1 FKKMALLKFLKDNE
15 NTRKIFGKRELEII
29 FKQLDGMPLKQSE
42 RNRLSRDIKPKFE
55 FIREVDNYKEEFNL
69 KQNQNNKKII
79 NEAVKTILEDELKEK
94 IISILL
100 FGSSA
105 DKSFTRKSDIDIC
118 VIFKEVTLKEATNF
132 RIRISGQLSKKV
144 DIQVFNVLPM
154 KIKKEIAKNH
164 KILYKTNRFDNI
176 NFSIRYLKD
185 EDFFIN
191 IKKIFGSEA

>member
-1 FKKMALLKFLKDNE
+1 MALLKFLKDNE

>member
-1 FKKMALLKFLKDNE
+1 MALLKFLKDNE

-79 NEAVKTILEDELKEK
+79 NEAVKIILEDELKEK

-164 KILYKTNRFDNI
+164 KILYKTNKFDNI

-191 IKKIFGSEA
+191 IKKIFGAEA

>member
-1 FKKMALLKFLKDNE
+1 MALLKFLKDNG
-15 NTRKIFGKRELEII
+15 NTRKIFGKKELEII

-55 FIREVDNYKEEFNL
+55 FIREVDNYKDEFNL

-164 KILYKTNRFDNI
+164 KILYKTNKFDNI

>member
-1 FKKMALLKFLKDNE
+1 MALLKFLKDNE

-79 NEAVKTILEDELKEK
+79 NEAVKIILEDELKEK

-164 KILYKTNRFDNI
+164 KILYKTNKFDNI

>member
-1 FKKMALLKFLKDNE
+1 MALLKFLKDNE

-79 NEAVKTILEDELKEK
+79 NEAVKIILEDELKEK

-191 IKKIFGSEA
+191 IKKIFGAEA